1 MVSDYLDGGKGKIQF
16 TGDARARHT
25 AAFMKLAQRAVFKQ
39 QVLRRVTDSPQISIN
54 SEERVAAEGYKGF
67 CLSGSIGAGAITPY
81 GFTRMTEIY
90 EMSQRRKKLLLL
102 GG

>member
-1 MVSDYLDGGKGKIQF
+1 MASDDVGGNKDAAQF
-16 TGDARARHT
+16 LNDARAKHT
-25 AAFMKLAQRAVFKQ
+25 ADFMKIAQGEVFKQ
-39 QVLRRVTDSPQISIN
+39 QALRRVTDSPQISIN